1 MPTVQLSIAV
11 SSKETGALLK
21 QYLVDRGVN
30 LGYSTTHGICYG
42 GVIYHTEHRLN
53 QRCYTDKITRM
64 NAMRAHG
71 VQTVPW
77 FSKDDTC
84 GINGLTIINRLTY
97 PLLARKSYGF
107 GGTDIVPVFQAEELP
122 WRIAAGW
129 DWFSQYI
136 PVRTEYRVWVFQG
149 ECIGTYEKVMQR
161 PADYKYIGRNF
172 RNGFEFQRV
181 GNTIELTRLCYTA
194 LEAIGLD
201 FAAVDVLIGMDNQTY
216 ILEVNTAPG
225 VLASHAEPT
234 LAILADRMVRWVAS
248 TPTRL

>member
-1 MPTVQLSIAV
+1 MPTVRLSIAA
-11 SSKETGALLK
+11 SSKETGALLT
-21 QYLVDRGVN
+21 QYLTDRGMN
-30 LGYSTTHGICYG
+30 LGRSTTHGICYG
-42 GVIYHTEHRLN
+42 GSIDHTEHVLN
-53 QRCYTDKITRM
+53 QRCSTDKITRM

-84 GINGLTIINRLTY
+84 GINGLTIINRLSY

-136 PVRTEYRVWVFQG
+136 SVRTEYRVWVFQD
-149 ECIGTYEKVMQR
+149 ECIGTYEKVMTR
-161 PADYKYIGRNF
+161 PTDFKYIGRNF
-172 RNGFEFQRV
+172 RNGFEFRRV
-181 GNTIELTRLCYTA
+181 GNINSIRYLGAMA
-194 LEAIGLD
+194 LRAIGLD
-201 FAAVDVLIGMDNQTY
+201 FGAVDILVGMDEQEY
-216 ILEVNTAPG
+216 VLEVNTAPG

-234 LAILADRMVRWVAS
+234 LAVLADRMVAWVWQTA
-248 TPTRL
+248 